1 MRIERIERSKHR
13 QERVLVYLEGGDL
26 LRVTGAELLRF
37 GLYKGMDLTPEL
49 VVELQAAAQKSQLK
63 QMAARMASGRMLSK
77 KEVQRRLTKKGADE
91 EDAAEMA
98 DWLESLGAV
107 DDAGYAGAVARH
119 YGAMGYGAGRVRQE
133 LMRRGVPRE
142 LWDEALAQ
150 LPPAGEVIRRFL
162 DAKLRGRAMTP
173 EESRRLAAALQRR
186 GFSWNDIRP
195 ALNERGQ
202 EIDDT

>member
-49 VVELQAAAQKSQLK
+49 VVELQT
-63 QMAARMASGRMLSK
+63 AARMASGRMLSK
-77 KEVQRRLTKKGADE
+77 KEVQHRLTKKGADE
-91 EDAAEMA
+91 EEAAEMA

-107 DDAGYAGAVARH
+107 DDEGYAGAVARH

-133 LMRRGVPRE
+133 LQHRGVPKE
-142 LWDEALAQ
+142 LWDGALAQ
-150 LPPAGEVIRRFL
+150 LPAPEDAIRKFL
-162 DAKLRGRAMTP
+162 RAKLRGRDMTAD
-173 EESRRLAAALQRR
+173 ESRRLAAALQRR

-195 ALNERGQ
+195 VLNEWGQ
-202 EIDDT
+202 EIDET

>member
-37 GLYKGMDLTPEL
+37 GLYKGMDLTPQL

-63 QMAARMASGRMLSK
+63 QTAARMASGRMLSK

-91 EDAAEMA
+91 AQAAEMA

-150 LPPAGEVIRRFL
+150 LPPAGEAIRRFL

>member
-37 GLYKGMDLTPEL
+37 GLYKGMDLTPQL

-63 QMAARMASGRMLSK
+63 QTAARMASGRMLSK

-91 EDAAEMA
+91 AQAAEMA

-150 LPPAGEVIRRFL
+150 LPPAGEAIRRFL

-202 EIDDT
+202 EIDET